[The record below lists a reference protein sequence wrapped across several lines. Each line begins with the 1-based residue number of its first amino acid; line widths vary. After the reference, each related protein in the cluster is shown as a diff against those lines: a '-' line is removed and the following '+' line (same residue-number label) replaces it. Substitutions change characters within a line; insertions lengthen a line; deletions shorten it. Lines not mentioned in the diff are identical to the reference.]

1 MSLSI
6 TAAWQAG
13 TSSRLF
19 FLPLTHAHSHTSSGD
34 RWRVTAG
41 TVPPAPQGK
50 PRASPLATLT
60 LSLPCSPPPPS
71 PGLLW
76 GGYVP
81 FILYE
86 SWLFSSRIICC
97 HDGKNVCDKKRG
109 ISLSRRQVF
118 RDNGSS
124 GKRGTGVRRALQ
136 LSQSFQMI
144 LGCWMGD
151 YIFILWKPLI
161 ESTPGSTLIK
171 TIQGDKKEH
180 HR

>member
-50 PRASPLATLT
+50 PRALPLATLT

-97 HDGKNVCDKKRG
+97 HDGKNVFEKKEG
-109 ISLSRRQVF
+109 ISLSRLRVF
-118 RDNGSS
+118 RDNSSS
-124 GKRGTGVRRALQ
+124 GKQGTGVRRAQILSLQ
-136 LSQSFQMI
+136 LFQSFQMI
-144 LGCWMGD
+144 LACWMGD
-151 YIFILWKPLI
+151 YIFIPLI
-161 ESTPGSTLIK
+161 KHPRVDFNKDNT
-171 TIQGDKKEH
+171 
-180 HR
+180 RR